1 MRLRPEFQHFTEPL
15 QRDNILPLDDLTRR
29 RSLFFLIMLPYI
41 KSKLDRLYDKWA
53 GPLTP
58 FGRIP
63 PREPE
68 EEVSEHNNLAKLL
81 RLLKRAFVLLFPVF
95 HVFWEGTRLVS
106 QWQFAVGET
115 QYFSPLLRWL
125 GVSLLRIDETDQKD
139 FQQRAEDIKEMTL
152 GRIAR
157 NTESTFLRF
166 TQQAFFKMKWAVL
179 EYANFG
185 FMLFAVAFKVH
196 LAFHVFLPFFPFLH
210 CL

>member
-1 MRLRPEFQHFTEPL
+1 MEPL
-15 QRDNILPLDDLTRR
+15 QRNNILPLDDLTRR
-29 RSLFFLIMLPYI
+29 RSLFFLTVLPYI

-58 FGRIP
+58 FGRIS

-68 EEVSEHNNLAKLL
+68 EEVSEHNNLAKLF
-81 RLLKRAFVLLFPVF
+81 RLLKRAFVFLFPVL

-125 GVSLLRIDETDQKD
+125 GVSLLRIDETDQKY
-139 FQQRAEDIKEMTL
+139 FQQRAEGIKEVTL

-166 TQQAFFKMKWAVL
+166 TQQAFFKIKWAVL
-179 EYANFG
+179 EHANFG
-185 FMLFAVAFKVH
+185 FMLFAVAFKVY
-196 LAFHVFLPFFPFLH
+196 LACGVFLPFFFPFLH